1 MTEAIAKIQITPSMM
16 AQAFWAMESTEQ
28 IKFFHELAQV
38 IKEDHKTNS
47 SAYNLGELQWCYMAD
62 DLYKKENDEARH
74 MLMTMASFLYL
85 NVLRAVQG
93 Y

>member
-1 MTEAIAKIQITPSMM
+1 MTEAVVKVEVTPSMM
-16 AQAFWAMESTEQ
+16 AKVFWSMESTEQ

-38 IKEDHKTNS
+38 IKEDHKTNR
-47 SAYNLGELQWCYMAD
+47 SAYNLGELQWCYMSD
-62 DLYKKENDEARH
+62 DLYKKENEEARH

-85 NVLRAVQG
+85 NTLRFSQG